1 MSKMVKKLSFLSTGK
16 PWRSL
21 LLKVLLFGLGLF
33 WVHLSGFSLPALF
46 GFFIL
51 IIWLY
56 FFSIAGTSAFPDFIF
71 GFSFNGAFDTVFFSR
86 RILSGVFC
94 LSGVQFLVL
103 FTLGTSRSRFQES
116 PIGLFPFKHRSFL
129 IVFLLFFG
137 ADKLNYFL
145 TINFLLFLVVFLLFE
160 ECFGFLRSAVHNSLF
175 TIHNSRFISLVFA
188 FLGLELFWVV
198 SLLPIGFVNLAI
210 FETLFVFLTRD
221 FTLAYFSG
229 RFNRQFFIYH
239 LLIFVVL
246 VIFIFTNSK
255 WSI

>member
-1 MSKMVKKLSFLSTGK
+1 MVKKLSFLSTGK

-56 FFSIAGTSAFPDFIF
+56 FSQLPERAHFRISFLVLVSTALLTLYFSQGGFYPAFFACL
-71 GFSFNGAFDTVFFSR
+71 GFSFLFYLLLGLPALVFKNRQS
-86 RILSGVFC
+86 VY
-94 LSGVQFLVL
+94 FLL
-103 FTLGTSRSRFQES
+103 NT
-116 PIGLFPFKHRSFL
+116 GLFL